1 VTPGFEAAGDR
12 HPDEG
17 ALCSHCQLPLPRR
30 PVIDG
35 DEAFCCA
42 GCRTVFRL
50 VGREGGESGWYLA
63 KLALAA
69 ILSGNVM
76 MFQLLLYVDSYRA
89 LGLSILQTTSW
100 IMLALSVAVYLLL
113 GAPMLVY
120 ALASLKRG
128 RLGMELLISAGSL
141 AAIAASARAT
151 IIGSYRTYY
160 DSGTMILVLVT
171 LGAYL
176 DARSR
181 EKATAVLRGAVV
193 ESVRSA
199 RLRRGASEVEIPP
212 EQVAPGDIVLV
223 RAGER
228 IPTDGEVLSGASD
241 IEEAALTG
249 EFGPRRASV
258 GDRVFAGSSA
268 LDGPLEIRSSG
279 VTETLASRI
288 QRLAEQ
294 ARARRAPI
302 ALMADRISSVFVP
315 AVLAVS
321 AAALLAGGLLR
332 HDWARGGLSALSVL
346 VVACPCALGLATPL
360 ATTVALSRAA
370 SDGTIIRSG
379 RALET
384 LARVH
389 LVAFDKTG
397 TLTLGRP
404 TVSETT
410 LVPDSLAAAAAVEG
424 GVNHPFAAA
433 VVEEAARRGLSV
445 RKASEVRSV
454 PGAGAEGK
462 LDGMAVIVGSR
473 EFLASRGIEV
483 PKAETQDAELWC
495 ALGGKLAGAVRLRDR
510 VRPEA
515 RGALAALRKDGM
527 ETILLSGD
535 REPSVQRVA
544 EELSI
549 GEAKSG
555 LSPEGKAAEIAAIR
569 SIERSAV
576 AMVGDGVNDAAALDA
591 ADVGIAFGRAADLA
605 REHSEVSVLRED
617 LNAVVELFRLSKTT
631 LRAIRVN
638 LFWAFAYNVAG
649 IGLAA
654 AGRLSP
660 VMAAV
665 AMVLSSLFVVGNSL
679 RLRTGEL

>member
-1 VTPGFEAAGDR
+1 MIRRMSSPPGL
-12 HPDEG
+12 P
-17 ALCSHCQLPLPRR
+17 ALCSHCQLPLPTR
-30 PVIDG
+30 PVIEG

-50 VGREGGESGWYLA
+50 VGEEGGESGWYLA

-76 MFQLLLYVDSYRA
+76 MFQVLLYVDSYKA
-89 LGLSILQTTSW
+89 LGPSILRTTSW
-100 IMLALSVAVYLLL
+100 IMLALSAAVYLLL
-113 GAPMLVY
+113 GAPMLVS
-120 ALASLKRG
+120 AVASLRHG

-151 IIGSYRTYY
+151 IIGSFRTYY

-181 EKATAVLRGAVV
+181 EKATAALGGAVV

-199 RLRRGASEVEIPP
+199 RIRRGASVVEIPP
-212 EQVAPGDIVLV
+212 EQVVSGDLVLV

-228 IPTDGEVLSGASD
+228 IPTDGEVLAGGSD
-241 IEEAALTG
+241 VEEAALTG
-249 EFGPRRASV
+249 EFRPRRASA
-258 GDRVFAGSSA
+258 GDRVFAGSTA
-268 LDGPLEIRSSG
+268 LDGALEIRSSG

-288 QRLAEQ
+288 HRLAED

-302 ALMADRISSVFVP
+302 AVTADRISSVFVP

-321 AAALLAGGLLR
+321 VAAFIVWGLLR
-332 HDWARGGLSALSVL
+332 HDWAMGGLSALSVL

-370 SDGTIIRSG
+370 SEGTIVRSG
-379 RALET
+379 RALES
-384 LARVH
+384 LART
-389 LVAFDKTG
+389 LRVAFDKTG
-397 TLTLGRP
+397 TLTVGRP

-410 LVPDSLAAAAAVEG
+410 LSQGALAAAAAVES
-424 GVNHPFAAA
+424 GVSHPFAAA
-433 VVEEAARRGLSV
+433 IVREAVRRGLPV
-445 RKASEVRSV
+445 RKASDVRSV

-462 LDGMAVIVGSR
+462 LDGTAVIVGSR
-473 EFLASRGIEV
+473 EFLASRGLEV
-483 PKAETQDAELWC
+483 PSSETPDAELWV
-495 ALGGKLAGAVRLRDR
+495 ALGGELEGAVRLRDA

-515 RGALAALRKDGM
+515 RGALAALRKDGLA
-527 ETILLSGD
+527 TILLSGD
-535 REPSVQRVA
+535 REAPVRRVA
-544 EELSI
+544 DELAI
-549 GEAKSG
+549 DAARSG
-555 LSPEGKAAEIAAIR
+555 LSPEGKAAEIAAMR
-569 SIERSAV
+569 SSDGNAV

-617 LNAVVELFRLSKTT
+617 LNAVVELFRLSRTT

-638 LFWAFAYNVAG
+638 LFWAFAYNVVG

-660 VMAAV
+660 VVAAL

-679 RLRTGEL
+679 RLRGRKL